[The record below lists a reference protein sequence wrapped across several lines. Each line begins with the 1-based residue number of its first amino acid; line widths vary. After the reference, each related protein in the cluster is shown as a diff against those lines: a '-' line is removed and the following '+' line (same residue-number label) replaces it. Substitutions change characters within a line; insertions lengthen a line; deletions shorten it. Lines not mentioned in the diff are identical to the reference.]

1 MIFEKEFPLYQ
12 QYDAM
17 DCGPTCLR
25 MIAKHYGKEYPLAYL
40 RTISYAD
47 REGTSLLCLRDAAKK
62 IGMNAKCALIS
73 LADLSLHAPLP
84 CVVHWDHEHFVVV
97 YKIAADSFAVA
108 NPAIGKKNFTKEEFL
123 SHWTV
128 DSEKGYVLLME
139 PTDAFYELQEPPAPS
154 KGLSDL
160 FVYLKEYKN
169 LLLRLFLLM
178 LLGSAIQLALPFLA
192 QALVDSGVQKK
203 DLGLLELILLGQLLL
218 MLSRASVSF
227 LRGWL
232 LFHIST
238 PLNIKLVHDFL
249 LKLTKLP
256 LRFFDVKMVGDT
268 LQRIGDHQRIE
279 LFLTSSVLNIFLTTF
294 NLLVFGTVL
303 AVYSLPIFAIFI
315 AGTLF
320 YLAWLKLFLAK
331 RRAIDFDKFKQMG
344 KNQSQIIQLIMGMQE
359 IKLNNCEQQKIKA
372 WVNLQDG
379 LFRIGRKA
387 MSLSQKQET
396 GCFLLQETQ
405 NIMITYWSAR
415 SVINGDISL
424 GMMLAI
430 QFILGQL
437 NGPVEQLMHFITMAQ
452 DAKISL
458 ERIEEVK
465 GLKEDE
471 DAQEQNIT
479 EISPDLPLVLRDVS
493 FQYGSPYS
501 EKVLQN
507 LSLTIP
513 PKKTTA
519 IVGASGSGKTTLLK
533 LMLGV
538 YEPVEGSIFL
548 GSVPLNKIQK
558 KTWRQECGSVLQDG
572 YIFSDTIANNIA
584 LSEEVINE
592 DRLKLAVQL
601 ANIEEFIDSLPL
613 KYKTIIG
620 ADGQGLSQGQKQRIL
635 IARAAYKN
643 PHFIFFDEA
652 TNALD
657 ANNEAIIMKNLEQFF
672 LDKTVVIVA
681 HRLST
686 VRNADQ
692 IIMLDKSKITEIG
705 THAELIANKNAY
717 YNLVKNQ
724 LELGN

>member
-62 IGMNAKCALIS
+62 IGMNAKCVLIS

-97 YKIAADSFAVA
+97 YKIAADSFAVV

-139 PTDAFYELQEPPAPS
+139 PTDAFYELQEPPAPN

-331 RRAIDFDKFKQMG
+331 RRALDFDKFKQMG

-359 IKLNNCEQQKIKA
+359 IKLNNCEKQKINA

-465 GLKEDE
+465 GLKEDT
-471 DAQEQNIT
+471 DPQEQNIT
-479 EISPDLPLVLRDVS
+479 EISPDLPLVLHDVS

-507 LSLTIP
+507 LSLTIR

-538 YEPVEGSIFL
+538 YEPFEGAIFL
-548 GSVPLNKIQK
+548 GSAPLNKIQK
-558 KTWRQECGSVLQDG
+558 KIWRQECGSVLQDG
-572 YIFSDTIANNIA
+572 YIFSDTIANNIT
-584 LSEEVINE
+584 LSEEIINE
-592 DRLKLAVQL
+592 DRLKRAVQL

-657 ANNEAIIMKNLEQFF
+657 AKNEAIIMKNLEQFF

-692 IIMLDKSKITEIG
+692 IIMLDKGKITEIG
-705 THAELIANKNAY
+705 THAELIANKNRY